1 MTAIKNRLKKMEI
14 QIIKDDSEFCICN
27 GKEPQVE
34 FRQKETKYDAYAT
47 GKYVPYQESEIAA
60 QSHRETENEKLIVEN
75 CQRCGKPINKRLII
89 LNLVG

>member
-1 MTAIKNRLKKMEI
+1 MNIQNRLKKMEN
-14 QIIKDDSEFCICN
+14 QIIKEDSEFCICN

-34 FRQKETKYDAYAT
+34 VRQKETKYDAYAT
-47 GKYVPYQESEIAA
+47 GGYLPYQESEIAA
-60 QSHRETENEKLIVEN
+60 QFDGETENEKPTVEN

>member
-1 MTAIKNRLKKMEI
+1 MNISKRLKKMEI
-14 QIIKDDSEFCICN
+14 QIIKEDSEFCICN

-34 FRQKETKYDAYAT
+34 VCQKEIKYDACAT
-47 GKYVPYQESEIAA
+47 GKYVPYQESETAA
-60 QSHRETENEKLIVEN
+60 QSHRETENEKPTPED